1 MYVMKN
7 KKQKDLHRDKKP
19 VKGKQKNSKYVDP
32 VVAWCAVGGVFVLAV
47 AIALVII
54 LPLV

>member
-1 MYVMKN
+1 MKN
-7 KKQKDLHRDKKP
+7 KKKKNLTQNKKF
-19 VKGKQKNSKYVDP
+19 VKGKKSNYVDP

-54 LPLV
+54 L